1 MAGIKGRGGQPG
13 RSGKHTNHYP
23 RQPRSVKALAAL
35 YEQIKAAAAM
45 FSDASECD
53 VDVSLSYCPRCGAWG
68 WEGGSIAVWGPDFG
82 TVPGATPLAR
92 LPVDRQRIKHSK
104 YCSANRGA

>member
-1 MAGIKGRGGQPG
+1 MPGKPGRGGQPG
-13 RSGKHTNHYP
+13 RSGVHTNHYP
-23 RQPRSVKALAAL
+23 RQPRSVKALTVL

-68 WEGGSIAVWGPDFG
+68 WEGGAISVWGTDFG
-82 TVPGATPLAR
+82 AIPGATPLGSV
-92 LPVDRQRIKHSK
+92 PVDRQKISHSK
-104 YCSANRGA
+104 NCGA